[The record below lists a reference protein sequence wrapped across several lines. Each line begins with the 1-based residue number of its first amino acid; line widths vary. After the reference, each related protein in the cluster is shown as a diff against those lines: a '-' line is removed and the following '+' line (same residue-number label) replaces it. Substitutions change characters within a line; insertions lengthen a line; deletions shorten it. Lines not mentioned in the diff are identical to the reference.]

1 MTSEKKDDPSNKDR
15 QESANIYQ
23 RINAVM
29 NECEYLQKTK
39 AQQGKGIKYDE
50 VIAMIRPLLIKHGI
64 VMVTKQLKMKSLP
77 IVEGTKQRVYQGKYR
92 LRLVNMDNPS
102 DFVEHI
108 THAHGMDGGDKGAGK
123 AHTYAMKT
131 MLVKGFGIETGED
144 EESYSE
150 KQEKANALKSCIS
163 DEQIGELRR
172 LINETNTD
180 ERKFL
185 NACNVKDIS
194 DITGAT
200 YPTAVKMLNQKKEKM
215 GK

>member
-1 MTSEKKDDPSNKDR
+1 
-15 QESANIYQ
+15 
-23 RINAVM
+23 
-29 NECEYLQKTK
+29 
-39 AQQGKGIKYDE
+39 
-50 VIAMIRPLLIKHGI
+50 
-64 VMVTKQLKMKSLP
+64 
-77 IVEGTKQRVYQGKYR
+77 
-92 LRLVNMDNPS
+92 
-102 DFVEHI
+102 
-108 THAHGMDGGDKGAGK
+108 
-123 AHTYAMKT
+123 MKT